1 MTLFTEVDRLKADLD
16 ALRPLAPEQE
26 ARVLQKFRLE
36 WNYNSNAIEGNSLTL
51 GETRSLLLHGLT
63 AAGKPM
69 RDHLDI
75 KGHNE
80 AVVALEEFV
89 RSEYPLTEQFIREMH
104 QLLLGEPYHTPA
116 QTAGGQPTRKLIVP
130 GRYKTS
136 PNNVLTA
143 TGEMFYFASPEET
156 PGRMT
161 DLVDWYRAEEA
172 APTMHPVALAAE
184 FHYRFVRIHPFDDGN
199 GRMSRLLMNLILL
212 RHGYPMTVIKNADRN
227 QYLAALAQADAD
239 EFEPFLQF
247 ILENVE
253 ASLQLMIRA
262 ARGESIDEPSDL
274 DKKLALLKKRLN
286 QPREQRK
293 LWWNLELQSS
303 TWDTLLRLWL
313 LDLANKTNG
322 IEDFFSTYRIDI
334 TPYPQANP
342 SNDLTISNDLVL
354 YSQLAHSLPG
364 SLEYA
369 LIWGKMSFQHSTVLR
384 EVFYFNFYWG
394 KFRFRPVISDCSLKL
409 RFAFGQWNWEVAY
422 RILGS
427 NDIDDSEWEVLIE
440 SDYLLDYEQLQVFNI
455 NAKLVNKLA
464 DFIAA
469 KLAEADTP
477 PA

>member
-1 MTLFTEVDRLKADLD
+1 MPLFTDLDRLRADLD

-63 AAGKPM
+63 AAGKPL

-80 AVVALEEFV
+80 AVLWLEDFV
-89 RSEYPLTEQFIREMH
+89 RDERPLTEQFIRGMH
-104 QLLLGEPYHTPA
+104 EVLLGEPYEVQA

-172 APTMHPVALAAE
+172 TPTLPPVALAAE

-212 RHGYPMTVIKNADRN
+212 RHGYPMTVIKAADRN
-227 QYLAALAQADAD
+227 RYLAALAEADAG
-239 EFEPFLQF
+239 EPEPFLRF
-247 ILENVE
+247 IVENVE
-253 ASLQLMIRA
+253 ASLRLIIRA
-262 ARGESIDEPSDL
+262 AQGESIDEPGDL
-274 DKKLALLKKRLN
+274 DKKLALLKKQVLT
-286 QPREQRK
+286 QEDVITTT
-293 LWWNLELQSS
+293 WNLESQGLVKI
-303 TWDTLLRLWL
+303 LL
-313 LDLANKTNG
+313 LDFWFTDLAQELIRFNDLFLNSGVHWVLPGKSSNGFIDNNVPTAQAAMRFADDIFAKTNEVFYKVYFRYEWKNFRIYKKIFSLILSIDFAFSEYDFTVYYRLINSKNSKGQAQALFCSLYKTKYDRTQIHEINTQLANKV
-322 IEDFFSTYRIDI
+322 Y
-334 TPYPQANP
+334 
-342 SNDLTISNDLVL
+342 
-354 YSQLAHSLPG
+354 
-364 SLEYA
+364 
-369 LIWGKMSFQHSTVLR
+369 
-384 EVFYFNFYWG
+384 
-394 KFRFRPVISDCSLKL
+394 
-409 RFAFGQWNWEVAY
+409 
-422 RILGS
+422 
-427 NDIDDSEWEVLIE
+427 
-440 SDYLLDYEQLQVFNI
+440 
-455 NAKLVNKLA
+455 
-464 DFIAA
+464 DFIEA

-477 PA
+477 SA

>member
-1 MTLFTEVDRLKADLD
+1 MPLFADLDRLRADLD

-104 QLLLGEPYHTPA
+104 QLLLGEAYEVPA
-116 QTAGGQPTRKLIVP
+116 QTASGQPTRKRIVP

-143 TGEMFYFASPEET
+143 TGEMFYFASVEET

-172 APTMHPVALAAE
+172 APTLHPVALAAE
-184 FHYRFVRIHPFDDGN
+184 FHYRFVRVHPFDDGN

-212 RHGYPMTVIKNADRN
+212 RHGYPMTVIQAADRN
-227 QYLAALAQADAD
+227 RYLAALAEADAG
-239 EFEPFLQF
+239 EPEPFLRF
-247 ILENVE
+247 IIENVE
-253 ASLQLMIRA
+253 ASLRLIIRA

-274 DKKLALLKKRLN
+274 DKKLALLSKQLDAPTITKN
-286 QPREQRK
+286 EST
-293 LWWNLELQSS
+293 WNLSFQSS
-303 TWDTLLRLWL
+303 FVENTVSPWVISLSDNISKLDFLFARRTVYLQGFTTYYGLPIRSISTNNINTILVTKFLNKEAKMNLL
-313 LDLANKTNG
+313 LDSVQLIFQWIKLKNNQNFNVNLVVEFLFNSETFSIKTKILNSKIEHSLAINENNTVVFSGSYQNNPSEQTITNINYQLANKV
-322 IEDFFSTYRIDI
+322 Y
-334 TPYPQANP
+334 
-342 SNDLTISNDLVL
+342 
-354 YSQLAHSLPG
+354 
-364 SLEYA
+364 
-369 LIWGKMSFQHSTVLR
+369 
-384 EVFYFNFYWG
+384 
-394 KFRFRPVISDCSLKL
+394 
-409 RFAFGQWNWEVAY
+409 
-422 RILGS
+422 
-427 NDIDDSEWEVLIE
+427 
-440 SDYLLDYEQLQVFNI
+440 
-455 NAKLVNKLA
+455 

-469 KLAEADTP
+469 KLAEADIP

>member
-1 MTLFTEVDRLKADLD
+1 MPLFVDLDRLRADLD

-89 RSEYPLTEQFIREMH
+89 RSEYPLTEQFVREMH

-143 TGEMFYFASPEET
+143 TGEMFYFASVEET

-172 APTMHPVALAAE
+172 APTMQPVALAAE

-212 RHGYPMTVIKNADRN
+212 RHGYPMTVIQAADRN
-227 QYLAALAQADAD
+227 RYLAALAEADAG
-239 EFEPFLQF
+239 EPEPFLRF
-247 ILENVE
+247 IIENVE
-253 ASLQLMIRA
+253 ASLRLMIRA

-274 DKKLALLKKRLN
+274 DKKLALLKKQVLT
-286 QPREQRK
+286 REDK
-293 LWWNLELQSS
+293 INITWSKELQTDLYNNILKFWLNDLATELERYDELFLDNEVSTSYSKPDEKHSLGTMNKTLHEAQNDIKTYFNRPETVVSS
-303 TWDTLLRLWL
+303 IYLVFSWSTFRLASNHFDLRLIVEFTFNKYDFNVCFKLFDLAKAELFTPKSIQL
-313 LDLANKTNG
+313 LTSVYKTEYDHNQIQEINYQLANKV
-322 IEDFFSTYRIDI
+322 Y
-334 TPYPQANP
+334 
-342 SNDLTISNDLVL
+342 
-354 YSQLAHSLPG
+354 
-364 SLEYA
+364 
-369 LIWGKMSFQHSTVLR
+369 
-384 EVFYFNFYWG
+384 
-394 KFRFRPVISDCSLKL
+394 
-409 RFAFGQWNWEVAY
+409 
-422 RILGS
+422 
-427 NDIDDSEWEVLIE
+427 
-440 SDYLLDYEQLQVFNI
+440 
-455 NAKLVNKLA
+455 

-477 PA
+477 PV

>member
-1 MTLFTEVDRLKADLD
+1 VSLFADLDRLRADLD

-89 RSEYPLTEQFIREMH
+89 RSEYPLTEQFVREMH

-116 QTAGGQPTRKLIVP
+116 QTAGGQSTRKLIVP

-172 APTMHPVALAAE
+172 APTLHPVALAAE

-212 RHGYPMTVIKNADRN
+212 RHGYPMTVIQAADRN
-227 QYLAALAQADAD
+227 RYLAALAEADAG
-239 EFEPFLQF
+239 EPEPFLRF
-247 ILENVE
+247 IIENVE
-253 ASLQLMIRA
+253 AGLRLMIRA

-274 DKKLALLKKRLN
+274 DKKWAILRRQVLTQTLPQSN
-286 QPREQRK
+286 I
-293 LWWNLELQSS
+293 WNLATQAELYEKAIAFWLIDLASLVQQANELFTTSGVLFACLGPQIPS
-303 TWDTLLRLWL
+303 DNGAIYTIDTALDFARACFLGAHYTLDEASFVFRWNDFKQHNNGYKLRLIVSFYFSQEGFIAKYRIGEPPLEEESTTWPVVFES
-313 LDLANKTNG
+313 DYKTEYDHAQIHEINYQLANKV
-322 IEDFFSTYRIDI
+322 Y
-334 TPYPQANP
+334 
-342 SNDLTISNDLVL
+342 
-354 YSQLAHSLPG
+354 
-364 SLEYA
+364 
-369 LIWGKMSFQHSTVLR
+369 
-384 EVFYFNFYWG
+384 
-394 KFRFRPVISDCSLKL
+394 
-409 RFAFGQWNWEVAY
+409 
-422 RILGS
+422 
-427 NDIDDSEWEVLIE
+427 
-440 SDYLLDYEQLQVFNI
+440 
-455 NAKLVNKLA
+455 

>member
-1 MTLFTEVDRLKADLD
+1 MPLFADLDRLRADLD

-63 AAGKPM
+63 AAGKPL

-172 APTMHPVALAAE
+172 APTLPPVALAAE

-199 GRMSRLLMNLILL
+199 GRMARLLMNLILL

-227 QYLAALAQADAD
+227 RYLAALAEADAG
-239 EFEPFLQF
+239 EHEPFLRF
-247 ILENVE
+247 IIENVK
-253 ASLQLMIRA
+253 ASLRLMIRA
-262 ARGESIDEPSDL
+262 ARGESIDEVGDL
-274 DKKLALLKKRLN
+274 DKKLALLKKEVLT
-286 QPREQRK
+286 QEDAITTT
-293 LWWNLELQSS
+293 WNLESQGLIKVLLLEFWFTDLAQELIRFNDLFLNSGVHWVLPGKSSNGLIDNNVPTMQAAMRFADDVFTKTDKVFSKMYFRYEWNTFRIHKNSFDLCLMIDFVFSGYSFTISYRLINLTSSKEQSQVLFS
-303 TWDTLLRLWL
+303 SLYKAEYDHSQIHEINYQ
-313 LDLANKTNG
+313 LANKV
-322 IEDFFSTYRIDI
+322 Y
-334 TPYPQANP
+334 
-342 SNDLTISNDLVL
+342 
-354 YSQLAHSLPG
+354 
-364 SLEYA
+364 
-369 LIWGKMSFQHSTVLR
+369 
-384 EVFYFNFYWG
+384 
-394 KFRFRPVISDCSLKL
+394 
-409 RFAFGQWNWEVAY
+409 
-422 RILGS
+422 
-427 NDIDDSEWEVLIE
+427 
-440 SDYLLDYEQLQVFNI
+440 
-455 NAKLVNKLA
+455 
-464 DFIAA
+464 DFITA
-469 KLAEADTP
+469 KPAEAEP
-477 PA
+477 S

>member
-1 MTLFTEVDRLKADLD
+1 MPLFADLDRLRADLD

-89 RSEYPLTEQFIREMH
+89 RSEYPLTEQFVREMH

-136 PNNVLTA
+136 ANNVLTA

-161 DLVDWYRAEEA
+161 DLVDWYRTEEA
-172 APTMHPVALAAE
+172 APTLHPVALAAE
-184 FHYRFVRIHPFDDGN
+184 FHYRFVCIHPFDDGN

-212 RHGYPMTVIKNADRN
+212 RHGYPMTVIKAADRN
-227 QYLAALAQADAD
+227 RYLAALAEADAG
-239 EFEPFLQF
+239 EPEPFLRF
-247 ILENVE
+247 IIENVE
-253 ASLQLMIRA
+253 ASLRLMIRA

-274 DKKLALLKKRLN
+274 DKNLALLKKQVLTQENKLEMVWDAETHNIFPDAILDFWLDDLGNEMSRFNDLFLNTGAYFLYYDSTAKKNIVSDETIQEAHTLINRVFKSNYPSINLATIRFSLFDFKLLQNHFSCAIALNFEFNHLKFEVDYEIYDFKNFADYEPKPIRLFSSLYKSKYDHN
-286 QPREQRK
+286 QIHDLNHQ
-293 LWWNLELQSS
+293 
-303 TWDTLLRLWL
+303 
-313 LDLANKTNG
+313 LANKVYDF
-322 IEDFFSTYRIDI
+322 IESKVKE
-334 TPYPQANP
+334 A
-342 SNDLTISNDLVL
+342 NDL
-354 YSQLAHSLPG
+354 P
-364 SLEYA
+364 
-369 LIWGKMSFQHSTVLR
+369 F
-384 EVFYFNFYWG
+384 
-394 KFRFRPVISDCSLKL
+394 
-409 RFAFGQWNWEVAY
+409 
-422 RILGS
+422 
-427 NDIDDSEWEVLIE
+427 
-440 SDYLLDYEQLQVFNI
+440 
-455 NAKLVNKLA
+455 
-464 DFIAA
+464 
-469 KLAEADTP
+469 
-477 PA
+477 

>member
-1 MTLFTEVDRLKADLD
+1 MPLFTDLDRLKAELD

-26 ARVLQKFRLE
+26 ARVLQKFRLD

-80 AVVALEEFV
+80 AVGALEDFV

-116 QTAGGQPTRKLIVP
+116 QTADGQPTRKLIVP

-143 TGEMFYFASPEET
+143 TGEMFYFASVEET

-172 APTMHPVALAAE
+172 APTLPPVALAAE

-212 RHGYPMTVIKNADRN
+212 RHGYPMTVIKAEDRN
-227 QYLAALAQADAD
+227 RYLAALAEADAG
-239 EFEPFLQF
+239 EPEPFLRF
-247 ILENVE
+247 IIENVE
-253 ASLQLMIRA
+253 ASLRLMIRA
-262 ARGESIDEPSDL
+262 AQGEPIDEPSDL
-274 DKKLALLKKRLN
+274 DKKLALLKKQILTNDDIIEKSWSLDVQSLFFDTFVSDWLDEFVIQTNKFDDLFLKNVLSGGVFYTGTKQPVIKENSSHSSVRDTIKRGLN
-286 QPREQRK
+286 KSAVLANTITFSVAWIGFRQRRK
-293 LWWNLELQSS
+293 SF
-303 TWDTLLRLWL
+303 DLRLLVDIIL
-313 LDLANKTNG
+313 LEHEFGVAVTLNELEENNFLYSEPENGTIIFDSIYNEIYKPTEYQEINYQIANKV
-322 IEDFFSTYRIDI
+322 Y
-334 TPYPQANP
+334 
-342 SNDLTISNDLVL
+342 
-354 YSQLAHSLPG
+354 
-364 SLEYA
+364 
-369 LIWGKMSFQHSTVLR
+369 
-384 EVFYFNFYWG
+384 
-394 KFRFRPVISDCSLKL
+394 
-409 RFAFGQWNWEVAY
+409 
-422 RILGS
+422 
-427 NDIDDSEWEVLIE
+427 
-440 SDYLLDYEQLQVFNI
+440 
-455 NAKLVNKLA
+455 

>member
-1 MTLFTEVDRLKADLD
+1 MPLFADLDRLRADLD

-80 AVVALEEFV
+80 AVHALEDFV
-89 RSEYPLTEQFIREMH
+89 RAERPLTEHFIREMH
-104 QLLLGEPYHTPA
+104 QVLLGEPYHTPA
-116 QTAGGQPTRKLIVP
+116 QTAGGQATRKLIMP

-172 APTMHPVALAAE
+172 APTLPPVALAAE

-212 RHGYPMTVIKNADRN
+212 RHGYPMTVIKAADRN
-227 QYLAALAQADAD
+227 RYLAALSEADAG
-239 EFEPFLQF
+239 EPEPFLRF
-247 ILENVE
+247 IIENVE
-253 ASLQLMIRA
+253 ASLRLMIRA

-274 DKKLALLKKRLN
+274 DKKLALLKTLLENQKPEVISKRWADVQLN
-286 QPREQRK
+286 FYETLLEPWLTELIKQTAGFDFAFQRK
-293 LWWNLELQSS
+293 RFSAYISYFGQIIPSYSNLIGSREAKDDILKSLRRPNATVNEIRFVIHWDAFKQKGNEFDSNLILGFIFYNSKFTVFWDVNDREVSELPKLKTDSRTEQEFLYSKECNPAEIAS
-303 TWDTLLRLWL
+303 INLTI
-313 LDLANKTNG
+313 ANKV
-322 IEDFFSTYRIDI
+322 Y
-334 TPYPQANP
+334 
-342 SNDLTISNDLVL
+342 
-354 YSQLAHSLPG
+354 
-364 SLEYA
+364 
-369 LIWGKMSFQHSTVLR
+369 
-384 EVFYFNFYWG
+384 
-394 KFRFRPVISDCSLKL
+394 
-409 RFAFGQWNWEVAY
+409 
-422 RILGS
+422 
-427 NDIDDSEWEVLIE
+427 
-440 SDYLLDYEQLQVFNI
+440 
-455 NAKLVNKLA
+455 

-469 KLAEADTP
+469 KLAKADTP